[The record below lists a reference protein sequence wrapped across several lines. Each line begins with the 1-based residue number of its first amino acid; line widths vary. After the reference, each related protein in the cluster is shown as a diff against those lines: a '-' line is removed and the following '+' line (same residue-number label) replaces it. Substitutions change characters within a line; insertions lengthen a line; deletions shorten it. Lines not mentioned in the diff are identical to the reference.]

1 MLGLATGITLMAI
14 RERIGHTTEQS
25 ATDTDK
31 PEEEERK
38 RREQHFENMMNYDV
52 NKAYKRR

>member
-1 MLGLATGITLMAI
+1 MLGLAIGIALMAI
-14 RERIGHTTEQS
+14 RERTTVQS
-25 ATDTDK
+25 VTDTDK
-31 PEEEERK
+31 LEEEERK